1 MAIRIPIIT
10 DLQDQGIK
18 QAKIAFGNFKTAV
31 GDAQGGL
38 NKFKAGS
45 KSVMDSVSANSGAFA
60 LAGAAAFGKFAFEGV
75 KAFQDLAL
83 GAEKFATST
92 GLAIEDAS
100 RYIEVAGDIAV
111 PIDAVQSAIGKLNK
125 AIGADPDKVRNL
137 GVDLVYLKDGA
148 LDVNATFLNTID
160 RLKNIK
166 DPAEKAKVAAQLLG
180 KGWQSMSTL
189 IDMGATDLKA
199 SLDSVSEAKVIN
211 PEELAKAKELRD
223 VIDVLKGKVEDLSLS
238 IGGSLVP
245 ALGGLGEVIDAG
257 LGVRNIFKSIPG
269 ATWMSENLTPLALTK
284 NALGAVFDL
293 FKKEKKVI
301 TVFAE
306 NMRQAR
312 DDTDKFNQA
321 ALNDV
326 PKITNT
332 FEKLRDK
339 VKEVAVQMSADQFER
354 FYEVQKK
361 TIEVFKPD
369 LIDNFKLKLDGL
381 AGTMSADT
389 WERFMTNLDDPIVRI
404 IPDRL
409 EKVREK
415 VEAVYF
421 ELENAD
427 DAWNILTGNLS
438 EEVALDE
445 AKIQLEKLQAA
456 AALAFGSDS
465 QELID
470 DYDAQAAEFADQL
483 SKISGEMDNISSK
496 AIIFKF
502 KTEGPAAALEYASYL
517 ARGAEYGGLSSFDAL
532 TLAGISGGA
541 RANGGPVM
549 GGGSYLVGERGP
561 ELFTPGTS
569 GNITPN
575 GAMGGN
581 TITVNVNG
589 GDPNQVV
596 AALQRWVRDNGSVP
610 LAATTAIRR

>member
-31 GDAQGGL
+31 KDAEGGL
-38 NKFKAGS
+38 GKFKAGS

-75 KAFQDLAL
+75 KAFQELAL
-83 GAEKFATST
+83 GAEKFSTAT

-111 PIDAVQSAIGKLNK
+111 PIDAVQGAIGKLNK

-137 GVDLVYLKDGA
+137 GIDLVYLKDGS
-148 LDVNATFLNTID
+148 LDVNETFLNTID
-160 RLKNIK
+160 RLKKIK

-189 IDMGATDLKA
+189 IEMGADDLKK
-199 SLDSVSEAKVIN
+199 SLDDVSEAKVIN

-245 ALGGLGEVIDAG
+245 ALGGLGDVIDAG
-257 LGVRNIFKSIPG
+257 LGVRDVFKSIPG
-269 ATWMSENLTPLALTK
+269 ATWMSDNLTPLALTK

-293 FKKEKKVI
+293 FKKEKQLI
-301 TVFAE
+301 PIFAQ
-306 NMRQAR
+306 NMRAAK
-312 DDTDKFNQA
+312 DETKNFNRA
-321 ALNDV
+321 ALNDI
-326 PKITNT
+326 PTITNT

-339 VKEVAVQMSADQFER
+339 VKEVAVEMSADQFEN
-354 FYEVQKK
+354 FYRVQKK
-361 TIEVFKPD
+361 TFDVINPD

-381 AGTMSADT
+381 AGTMGADT

-421 ELENAD
+421 ELKNAD
-427 DAWNILTGNLS
+427 DAWNILTSNLS

-456 AALAFGSDS
+456 AVLAFGSDS
-465 QELID
+465 QELIN

-502 KTEGPAAALEYASYL
+502 KTEGPAAALEYARYL
-517 ARGAEYGGLSSFDAL
+517 ARGAEYGGLSEYDAL
-532 TLAGISGGA
+532 TLAGISGA
-541 RANGGPVM
+541 RAAGGPVM
-549 GGGSYLVGERGP
+549 GGSSYLVGERGP
-561 ELFTPGTS
+561 ELFTPSSS
-569 GNITPN
+569 GNITAN

-589 GDPNQVV
+589 GDPNSIVR
-596 AALQRWVRDNGSVP
+596 ALQQYVRQSGPVP
-610 LAATTAIRR
+610 LNTRAM